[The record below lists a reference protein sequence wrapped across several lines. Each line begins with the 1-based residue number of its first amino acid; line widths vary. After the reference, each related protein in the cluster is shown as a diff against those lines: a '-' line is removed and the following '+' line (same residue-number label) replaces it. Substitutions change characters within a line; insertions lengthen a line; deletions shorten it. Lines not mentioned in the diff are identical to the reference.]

1 MKKVCEMLAWYK
13 ILYYL
18 CNRERERQTLHDS
31 KFNHKTNTIMKAI
44 DFLTVTKT
52 NEVRYS
58 DYILFKAGEAV
69 TVEMFGSAA
78 YPARLVSGAIPADT
92 AMVGVYVSTHDNELI
107 GYLNE
112 VGATADAVVRVEDKT
127 PYFVLIYSLE

>member
-92 AMVGVYVSTHDNELI
+92 AMVGVYDSELL
-107 GYLNE
+107 GCLNE
-112 VGATADAVVRVEDKT
+112 AGAKADAVVRIEGET
-127 PYFVLIYSLE
+127 PYFVFIYSLE

>member
-44 DFLTVTKT
+44 DFLTVTKM

-92 AMVGVYVSTHDNELI
+92 AMVGVYDSELL
-107 GYLNE
+107 GCLNE
-112 VGATADAVVRVEDKT
+112 AGATADAVVRVEDKT
-127 PYFVLIYSLE
+127 PYFVFIYSLE

>member
-31 KFNHKTNTIMKAI
+31 KFNHKTNTTMKAI
-44 DFLTVTKT
+44 DFLTVTKM
-52 NEVRYS
+52 NEARYS
-58 DYILFKAGEAV
+58 DYILFKADEAV
-69 TVEMFGSAA
+69 TVEMFGGAA

-92 AMVGVYVSTHDNELI
+92 ALVGVYDSELL
-107 GYLNE
+107 GCLNE
-112 VGATADAVVRVEDKT
+112 AGAKADAVVRIEGET
-127 PYFVLIYSLE
+127 PYFVFIYSLE

>member
-1 MKKVCEMLAWYK
+1 MLAWYK

-44 DFLTVTKT
+44 DFLTVTS
-52 NEVRYS
+52 V
-58 DYILFKAGEAV
+58 FKAGEAV
-69 TVEMFGSAA
+69 TVEMFGGAA
-78 YPARLVSGAIPADT
+78 CPARLVSGAIPADT

-112 VGATADAVVRVEDKT
+112 VGATADAVVRVEGKT

>member
-1 MKKVCEMLAWYK
+1 MLAWYK

-44 DFLTVTKT
+44 DFLTVTSM
-52 NEVRYS
+52 NEARYS
-58 DYILFKAGEAV
+58 DYILFKAEEAV
-69 TVEMFGSAA
+69 TVEMFGGSA

-92 AMVGVYVSTHDNELI
+92 AMVSVYDSELLEC
-107 GYLNE
+107 LNE
-112 VGATADAVVRVEDKT
+112 AGAKADAVVRIEDET
-127 PYFVLIYSLE
+127 PYFVFIYSLE

>member
-69 TVEMFGSAA
+69 TVEMFGGAA
-78 YPARLVSGAIPADT
+78 CPARLVSGSIPADT
-92 AMVGVYVSTHDNELI
+92 AMVGVYDSELL
-107 GYLNE
+107 GCLNE
-112 VGATADAVVRVEDKT
+112 AGAKADAVVRIEGET

>member
-18 CNRERERQTLHDS
+18 CSRERERQTLHDS
-31 KFNHKTNTIMKAI
+31 KFNHKTNTTMKAI

-58 DYILFKAGEAV
+58 DYILFKADEAV
-69 TVEMFGSAA
+69 TVEMFGGAA
-78 YPARLVSGAIPADT
+78 CPARLVSGAIPADT
-92 AMVGVYVSTHDNELI
+92 AMVGVYDSELL
-107 GYLNE
+107 GCLNE
-112 VGATADAVVRVEDKT
+112 AGAKADAVVRVEDKT
-127 PYFVLIYSLE
+127 PYFVFIYSLE

>member
-1 MKKVCEMLAWYK
+1 M
-13 ILYYL
+13 
-18 CNRERERQTLHDS
+18 HDS

-69 TVEMFGSAA
+69 TVEMFGGAA

-92 AMVGVYVSTHDNELI
+92 AMV

>member
-31 KFNHKTNTIMKAI
+31 KFNHKTNTTMKAI
-44 DFLTVTKT
+44 DFLTVTKM
-52 NEVRYS
+52 NEARYS
-58 DYILFKAGEAV
+58 DYILFKADEAV
-69 TVEMFGSAA
+69 TVEMFGGAA

-92 AMVGVYVSTHDNELI
+92 AMVGVYDSELL
-107 GYLNE
+107 GCLNE
-112 VGATADAVVRVEDKT
+112 AGAKADAVVRIEGET
-127 PYFVLIYSLE
+127 PYFVFIYSLE

>member
-1 MKKVCEMLAWYK
+1 M
-13 ILYYL
+13 
-18 CNRERERQTLHDS
+18 HDS

-69 TVEMFGSAA
+69 TVEMFGGAA
-78 YPARLVSGAIPADT
+78 CPARLVSGSIPADT
-92 AMVGVYVSTHDNELI
+92 AMVGVYDSELL
-107 GYLNE
+107 GCLNE
-112 VGATADAVVRVEDKT
+112 AGAKADAVVRIEGET

>member
-69 TVEMFGSAA
+69 TVEMFGGSAS
-78 YPARLVSGAIPADT
+78 PARLVSGSIPADT
-92 AMVGVYVSTHDNELI
+92 AMVGVYDSELL
-107 GYLNE
+107 GCLNE
-112 VGATADAVVRVEDKT
+112 AGAKADAVVRVEDKT

>member
-44 DFLTVTKT
+44 DFLTVTSM
-52 NEVRYS
+52 NEARYS
-58 DYILFKAGEAV
+58 DYILFKAEEAV
-69 TVEMFGSAA
+69 TVEMFGGSAC
-78 YPARLVSGAIPADT
+78 PARLVSGAIPADT
-92 AMVGVYVSTHDNELI
+92 AMASVYDSELLEC
-107 GYLNE
+107 LNE
-112 VGATADAVVRVEDKT
+112 AGAKADAVVRIEDET
-127 PYFVLIYSLE
+127 PYFVFIYSLE

>member
-31 KFNHKTNTIMKAI
+31 KFNHKTNTTMKAI

-58 DYILFKAGEAV
+58 DYILFKADEAV
-69 TVEMFGSAA
+69 TVEMFGGAA

-92 AMVGVYVSTHDNELI
+92 AMVGVYDSELL
-107 GYLNE
+107 GCLNE
-112 VGATADAVVRVEDKT
+112 AGAKADAVVRIEGET
-127 PYFVLIYSLE
+127 PYFVFIYSLE

>member
-1 MKKVCEMLAWYK
+1 MLAWYK

-58 DYILFKAGEAV
+58 DYILFKADEAV
-69 TVEMFGSAA
+69 TVEMFGGSAS
-78 YPARLVSGAIPADT
+78 PARLVSGSIPADT
-92 AMVGVYVSTHDNELI
+92 AMVGVYDSELL
-107 GYLNE
+107 GCLNE
-112 VGATADAVVRVEDKT
+112 AGAKADAVVRVEDKT

>member
-1 MKKVCEMLAWYK
+1 
-13 ILYYL
+13 
-18 CNRERERQTLHDS
+18 
-31 KFNHKTNTIMKAI
+31 MKAI

-69 TVEMFGSAA
+69 TVEMFGGAA

-92 AMVGVYVSTHDNELI
+92 AMVSVYDSELL
-107 GYLNE
+107 GCLNE
-112 VGATADAVVRVEDKT
+112 AGAKADAVVRIEGET
-127 PYFVLIYSLE
+127 PYFVFIYSLE